1 MRVLLTGGEAALDA
15 LDEAVGDAIEDAV
28 NRAAGVIAHAA
39 AAEHAYTDRT
49 GDLTG
54 SIEALPT
61 VRTAEGARGGVL
73 AGMNYASHVEARGY
87 AFLEPAAQRS
97 EGRLDHDLHDA
108 LETAVRRAA

>member
-1 MRVLLTGGEAALDA
+1 MRVLLTGGEAAFDA

-39 AAEHAYTDRT
+39 AAEHPYTDRT

-54 SIEALPT
+54 SIEALPA